1 MEKKEKYTLEYAFN
15 SSPKVL
21 YNRIS
26 TVAGLSE
33 WFADNVMIKG
43 DNFIF
48 VWDDAEQEAK
58 LLGKKDLDYA
68 KFKWIDDEDDK
79 EYFEFKI
86 EIDEIT
92 NDVSLLVTDFAYED
106 EKEDDIDLWEAQ
118 IDNLRGVIGS

>member
-1 MEKKEKYTLEYAFN
+1 
-15 SSPKVL
+15 VL

-48 VWDDAEQEAK
+48 VWDDSEQEAK
-58 LLGKKDLDYA
+58 LLGKKELDYA
-68 KFKWIDDEDDK
+68 KFKWIDDDDAK
-79 EYFEFKI
+79 TYFEFKV

-118 IDNLRGVIGS
+118 IDSLRSVIGS